1 MTKFREKRAPFVAV
15 VPLLL
20 HLNES
25 ECNAVRRKLENMAAE
40 WTTGGGGGGSQ
51 TYALRKKIKCLVC

>member
-1 MTKFREKRAPFVAV
+1 MTKFREKRATFVAAV

-40 WTTGGGGGGSQ
+40 WTTGGDG
-51 TYALRKKIKCLVC
+51 AFHVRMH